1 MDLTAFETG
10 TVVVGLALFVIAT
23 FLCWRLLQ
31 RKRDVLLLLW
41 PVLIY
46 FCGPT
51 MTSMFMDNPV
61 LARYV
66 FADSALAETLVIF
79 AYVALFY
86 VLDRTL
92 NISASIRASFSSPEV
107 RRLAYSPVF
116 LFIYIPVALAAV
128 ILQLKILRDFG
139 SALSGGQYQS
149 QAAADGLIP
158 YWGFL
163 SGLYEILFVFVVLFL
178 LSEQRSMRRVI
189 VVGLY
194 LLAALLRVAAGT
206 RLLLIKE
213 LAIMLIMFYMQGKM
227 RLGRLVLAGSIV
239 VALGSLVGLLRS
251 SGSASPILGPLYGL
265 VMESGLNALT
275 FNIAY
280 QVQSSGFVGQHAN
293 LLDALQ
299 FITLS
304 SIPSF
309 LRFGVGQADLDLLSP
324 YNQAIAY
331 GFDSAMP
338 VGGMSG
344 FGTLCYLFG
353 SPLLGTLALVVV
365 IACLLKYTSMG
376 PWKHIIV
383 LVFSINAIHF
393 WRDPVDIAVKNTIQD
408 IVCALVLLY
417 VPNVR
422 RLAGTARVW
431 PATTEIPA

>member
-10 TVVVGLALFVIAT
+10 TVAVGLALFVITT

-51 MTSMFMDNPV
+51 MTSMFMDNHV

-79 AYVALFY
+79 AYVAMFY

-128 ILQLKILRDFG
+128 ILQLRILRDFG
-139 SALSGGQYQS
+139 SALAGGEYQS
-149 QAAADGLIP
+149 QAASEGLIP

-178 LSEQRSMRRVI
+178 LSEQRSMQRVI
-189 VVGLY
+189 VLGLY
-194 LLAALLRVAAGT
+194 ALAALLRVAAGT

-213 LAIMLIMFYMQGKM
+213 LAIMLIMFYMQGKI
-227 RLGRLVLAGSIV
+227 RLGRLVLAGAIV

-251 SGSASPILGPLYGL
+251 SGSASTILGPLYGL

-293 LLDALQ
+293 LLDSLQ

-331 GFDSAMP
+331 GFDSSMP

-344 FGTLCYLFG
+344 FATLCYLFG
-353 SPLLGTLALVVV
+353 SPLLGTLVLVVV
-365 IACLLKYTSMG
+365 IACLLKYTSKG

-393 WRDPVDIAVKNTIQD
+393 WRDPVDIAVKNTVQD

-422 RLAGTARVW
+422 RPAVTARAW
-431 PATTEIPA
+431 PATTEVPA